1 MVWGPLLALLGAVSG
16 FLAGLLGIGG
26 GIVLVPGLYFMFAAL
41 GFAPDHLMH
50 VAVGTSLAVII
61 PTGLSS
67 VRAHARRGSVRM
79 DLIKSIGIG
88 IVAGVLIGTL
98 IADSISGQSLKMVFA
113 FALAALAVIMLV
125 DPRRTTVWND
135 VPGQPWRTVAGA
147 VIGCLSTLM
156 GIGGATV
163 SVPFMTM
170 GRVDMRQAVGTAS
183 ALGLVISIPAMMG
196 FILIG
201 WSAPDRPPFS
211 LGFVNMLAAIMIIPL
226 AVAFAPL
233 GARVAHAIPVDM
245 LRRVFAVFLIIV
257 AARMMMDVF
266 NLS

>member
-1 MVWGPLLALLGAVSG
+1 MALLGAVSG

-67 VRAHARRGSVRM
+67 VRAHAYRGSVRM

-88 IVAGVLIGTL
+88 IVAGVLMGTL

-135 VPGQPWRTVAGA
+135 VPDQPWRTVAGA